1 MNNTPEQQS
10 EASKPSEEF
19 VQLFTK
25 HQRRVY
31 LFILGQIP
39 NPGDAEEVLQ
49 ESNVVILRKC
59 DQFEIG
65 TNFLAWACS
74 VARFEILKYRDR
86 FKRNRLRFSS
96 EFLDLIEGETVRRDE
111 LSDSRRDALATC
123 IGKLSDKDRE
133 LIQLRYAS
141 DGKGQD
147 VAAALGRPRNSV
159 YQSLSRIRKLLLDC
173 VNRSLAI
180 ETP

>member
-1 MNNTPEQQS
+1 M
-10 EASKPSEEF
+10 
-19 VQLFTK
+19 
-25 HQRRVY
+25 
-31 LFILGQIP
+31 
-39 NPGDAEEVLQ
+39 
-49 ESNVVILRKC
+49 ILRKC

-123 IGKLSDKDRE
+123 IGKLSEKDRK
-133 LIQLRYAS
+133 LIQMRYAS